1 MKRQGRWEQTKNSLL
16 ARTLE
21 TYGVNMEKLPMG
33 AAIQFAEGGIIVDAF
48 LEVEDI
54 PIIAAEDLVIIKKFY
69 PHPETPAPPAPAGSG
84 K

>member
-1 MKRQGRWEQTKNSLL
+1 MSWKEIRNSLL
-16 ARTLE
+16 ADTLK
-21 TYGVNMEKLPMG
+21 TYGVNVSRLPMG

-48 LEVEDI
+48 LEVGDV
-54 PIIAAEDLVIIKKFY
+54 PIIAGEELVIIKKFY

>member
-1 MKRQGRWEQTKNSLL
+1 MSWKEIRTSLL
-16 ARTLE
+16 ADTLK
-21 TYGVNMEKLPMG
+21 TYGVNISKLPMG

-48 LEVEDI
+48 LEVEDM

-69 PHPETPAPPAPAGSG
+69 PHPETPTPPAPAGSG

>member
-1 MKRQGRWEQTKNSLL
+1 MSWKEICNSLL
-16 ARTLE
+16 ADTLK
-21 TYGVNMEKLPMG
+21 TYGVDIGRLPMG

-48 LEVEDI
+48 LEVDDL
-54 PIIAAEDLVIIKKFY
+54 PLIAGEELVIIKKFY